1 MNKLRKIIERIDRRG
16 YKSYRELYGK
26 YDFHNFTLSVDKV
39 QGDPFATPSIIAIRV
54 ENHSFTRE
62 WLNNDD
68 DKIALCDYLYRLIWI
83 KARKIA
89 RNRGT
94 GHSGKIEIPSPGQI
108 VIRRSAVEIEN
119 DAIVVRLFIGLPAR
133 GRTIDGHAAY
143 EMFFIDIPQIIKA
156 CLFAKSIN
164 IEHLTNFIIQHR
176 DQCALR
182 RMLADKNLIGFIA
195 DGSILPRESGIS
207 DNPMKNGKPFQSPQS
222 LRVEFDLPSGKTIGG
237 MGIPEGST
245 LIVGGGYHGKTTLLS
260 AIQNGIYNHIPG
272 DGREFVIAS
281 PYAVKIRAENGRAI
295 RNVDIS
301 AFIENLPSGYDTRNF
316 STDDASGS
324 TSMAGTI
331 IESIEAGAK
340 VLLFDEDTS
349 ATNFMIKDDR
359 MVELIENEPIV
370 PLVDRLS
377 ELREKFGI
385 SVIIVVGGAG
395 EYLDTADNVIL
406 MEEFEP
412 NDAKQKA
419 TDIIEQ
425 YPSHRA
431 KKPVPMTIP
440 ASRIPL
446 PDGFS
451 PAYGRKS
458 ENIKVR
464 GKSLLFGAETI
475 ELWAIEQ
482 IILPAQINAI
492 GKAMSY
498 ISSKLGDS
506 TISELL
512 DMVENL
518 VSKNGLSA
526 LASNDSFVPPDWA
539 EFRRFELAAAIN
551 RLRSLHP

>member
-1 MNKLRKIIERIDRRG
+1 M
-16 YKSYRELYGK
+16 
-26 YDFHNFTLSVDKV
+26 
-39 QGDPFATPSIIAIRV
+39 
-54 ENHSFTRE
+54 
-62 WLNNDD
+62 
-68 DKIALCDYLYRLIWI
+68 
-83 KARKIA
+83 
-89 RNRGT
+89 
-94 GHSGKIEIPSPGQI
+94 
-108 VIRRSAVEIEN
+108 
-119 DAIVVRLFIGLPAR
+119 
-133 GRTIDGHAAY
+133 
-143 EMFFIDIPQIIKA
+143 
-156 CLFAKSIN
+156 
-164 IEHLTNFIIQHR
+164 
-176 DQCALR
+176 
-182 RMLADKNLIGFIA
+182 
-195 DGSILPRESGIS
+195 
-207 DNPMKNGKPFQSPQS
+207 
-222 LRVEFDLPSGKTIGG
+222 
-237 MGIPEGST
+237 
-245 LIVGGGYHGKTTLLS
+245 
-260 AIQNGIYNHIPG
+260 
-272 DGREFVIAS
+272 
-281 PYAVKIRAENGRAI
+281 
-295 RNVDIS
+295 
-301 AFIENLPSGYDTRNF
+301 
-316 STDDASGS
+316 
-324 TSMAGTI
+324 
-331 IESIEAGAK
+331 
-340 VLLFDEDTS
+340 
-349 ATNFMIKDDR
+349 
-359 MVELIENEPIV
+359 
-370 PLVDRLS
+370 
-377 ELREKFGI
+377 
-385 SVIIVVGGAG
+385 IIVVGGAG